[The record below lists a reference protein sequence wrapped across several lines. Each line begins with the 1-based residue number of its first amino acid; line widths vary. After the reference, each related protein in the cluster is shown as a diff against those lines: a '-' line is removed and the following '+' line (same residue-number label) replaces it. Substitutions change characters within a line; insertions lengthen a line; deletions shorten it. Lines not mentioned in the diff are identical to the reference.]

1 MPSYNIIYTS
11 PSNHI
16 YLWNGRSLD
25 QLKEKERTVLKYSGQ
40 SVKDDG
46 VGEAMKQCRE
56 VAQQLFPEDSNPQV
70 EKVQLKV
77 SA

>member
-1 MPSYNIIYTS
+1 MPSYNIVYTS

-16 YLWNGRSLD
+16 YLWNGRTLD
-25 QLKEKERTVLKYSGQ
+25 RLNAKERTVLKYSGK
-40 SVKDDG
+40 SVKDDD
-46 VGEAMKQCRE
+46 VSEAIKQCRE
-56 VAQQLFPEDSNPQV
+56 AAQLLFPKDNNPQV